1 MTRGIKPRSEH
12 TYFLTPEQAS
22 ALAPPQERF
31 RIIDHGEGT
40 LSVATP
46 SGRGNRWGVAASQ
59 RRVGP
64 VAPEPGLH
72 PLELWSGYD
81 NPAKQQYERHAMA
94 SFVTLHADN
103 SEDVYHVNMD
113 FVILMA
119 RFQDQHTNLTFA
131 QDVRRNITVRETP
144 EQIME
149 SCERAARL

>member
-1 MTRGIKPRSEH
+1 VHWRRHRNDSASLTTARAHYPWPHRLAAAIVGGLQRASDAWARWRPRRG
-12 TYFLTPEQAS
+12 L
-22 ALAPPQERF
+22 
-31 RIIDHGEGT
+31 
-40 LSVATP
+40 
-46 SGRGNRWGVAASQ
+46 N
-59 RRVGP
+59 
-64 VAPEPGLH
+64 
-72 PLELWSGYD
+72 PLELWSGCD

-149 SCERAARL
+149 MMTL